1 MLHLRDGLSFEPLHI
16 DKERWL
22 WERGFLIHTIKGKP
36 GLGIEMRLLDRDKQT
51 PRHKDSLVWL
61 VAETSSRNN
70 RHVTLS
76 ENKLNR
82 IMHRHGAAVQH
93 ANSSG

>member
-1 MLHLRDGLSFEPLHI
+1 MCHNQTSFPLF
-16 DKERWL
+16 DPQCRA
-22 WERGFLIHTIKGKP
+22 P

>member
-1 MLHLRDGLSFEPLHI
+1 MLVEE
-16 DKERWL
+16 K
-22 WERGFLIHTIKGKP
+22 
-36 GLGIEMRLLDRDKQT
+36 
-51 PRHKDSLVWL
+51 HKDSLVWL